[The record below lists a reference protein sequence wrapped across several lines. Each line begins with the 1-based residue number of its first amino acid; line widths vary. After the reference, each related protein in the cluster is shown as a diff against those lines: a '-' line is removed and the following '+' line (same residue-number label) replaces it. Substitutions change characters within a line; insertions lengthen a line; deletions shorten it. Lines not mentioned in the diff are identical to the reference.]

1 MSFELVSRD
10 TDDDI
15 DWLEDE
21 ASGLGFLLDIALT
34 NAVRENPKK
43 SYHSKNQ
50 IFSNTLYYRLNRHTN
65 ELNLCIIE

>member
-21 ASGLGFLLDIALT
+21 ASGLEFLLDIALT
-34 NAVRENPKK
+34 NAVRENPK
-43 SYHSKNQ
+43 Q
-50 IFSNTLYYRLNRHTN
+50 A
-65 ELNLCIIE
+65 IIQKLQKMN

>member
-21 ASGLGFLLDIALT
+21 ASGLEFLLDIALT

-43 SYHSKNQ
+43 AIIQKIKYFQTH
-50 IFSNTLYYRLNRHTN
+50 
-65 ELNLCIIE
+65 CIIDLIVIQMN